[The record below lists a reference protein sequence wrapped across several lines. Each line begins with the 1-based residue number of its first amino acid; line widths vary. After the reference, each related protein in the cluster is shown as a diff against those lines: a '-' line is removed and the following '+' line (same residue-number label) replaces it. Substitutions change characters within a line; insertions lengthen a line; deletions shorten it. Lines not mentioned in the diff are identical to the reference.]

1 MQIDLIACIGTRNE
15 FYNLFKE
22 GDEKKLFEGLP
33 LIFYAAANTNS
44 EMRYEICN
52 FLLDRDIDVTKL
64 NKENQS
70 ILHIILG
77 HVEQDIPKLTI
88 LCSRLI
94 KKGADINVVDRHKA
108 VALKSILA
116 MKYTDAELAPLYD
129 LWFSQPY
136 VELNIRDKWGLTLLE
151 FAKKLPYRDN
161 VEKRMMSYVAK

>member
-1 MQIDLIACIGTRNE
+1 MQIDLAARIGTRDE
-15 FYNLFKE
+15 FYKLFRD

-33 LIFYAAANTNS
+33 LIFYAAAHTKP
-44 EMRYEICN
+44 EVRYEICN
-52 FLLDRDIDVTKL
+52 FLLDRNIDVKAL

-77 HVEQDIPKLTI
+77 QAEQDVRKLTD
-88 LCSRLI
+88 LCKRLI
-94 KKGADINVVDRHKA
+94 DKGADINVIDRRKT

-136 VELNIRDKWGLTLLE
+136 VELNIRDKWGLTPIE
-151 FAKKLPYRDN
+151 FAKKFPYRDDA
-161 VEKRMMSYVAK
+161 VKRMMTNVSK